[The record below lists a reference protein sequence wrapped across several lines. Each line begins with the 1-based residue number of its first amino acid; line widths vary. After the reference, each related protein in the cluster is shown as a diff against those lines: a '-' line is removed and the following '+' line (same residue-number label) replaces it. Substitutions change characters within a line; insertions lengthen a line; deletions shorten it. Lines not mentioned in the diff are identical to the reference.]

1 MKKLMAIVA
10 TIATVLAA
18 TAATSACWW
27 YLYQPEEPNSLKDL

>member
-27 YLYQPEEPNSLKDL
+27 YLYQPEEPESLKNL